1 MSEIDKVRIEPK
13 LSNSIKRNLKLKR
26 ILKSKKPEFIRMNS
40 WAKPS
45 IKKSSWRRPKG
56 LDNKIR
62 LQRKGFP
69 KIVKIGYRGPKA
81 VRGLHPSGFR
91 EILVYSAQ
99 ELGKINPQYEAIRIA
114 SCVGRK
120 KREEI
125 LKRAKEMKI
134 KVLN

>member
-1 MSEIDKVRIEPK
+1 MSNTEEVKIKPRISK
-13 LSNSIKRNLKLKR
+13 DILQGLKLRKL
-26 ILKSKKPEFIRMNS
+26 LKSKKPAFIRMDS
-40 WAKPS
+40 WVKPS

-69 KIVKIGYRGPKA
+69 KIVKIGYRGPKN

-91 EILVYSAQ
+91 EVIVHNVQ
-99 ELGKINPQYEAIRIA
+99 ELEKINPKYEAARIA
-114 SCVGRK
+114 SGVGKR

-125 LKRAKEMKI
+125 LKRARELGI

>member
-1 MSEIDKVRIEPK
+1 MSEAEEIKVKPK
-13 LSNSIKRNLKLKR
+13 LSEDLKQGLKLRK
-26 ILKSKKPEFIRMNS
+26 ILKSKKPEFIRMDS

-45 IKKSSWRRPKG
+45 IEKSSWRRPKG
-56 LDNKIR
+56 LDNKIK

-69 KIVKIGYRGPKA
+69 KIVKIGYRGPRV

-91 EILVYSAQ
+91 EVVVHNVQDLKNVDP
-99 ELGKINPQYEAIRIA
+99 LHEAIRIA
-114 SCVGRK
+114 STVGRR

-125 LKRAKEMKI
+125 LKRAKELKI